1 MNTELLQSQ
10 IVNYFSGEQHEVTII
25 LMIAPVVAA
34 LAFFLLLAAKD
45 RFSVGFS
52 IPVILLGIAFSITAA
67 SLLVRD
73 KTLRAN
79 LISATE
85 TTEMARPALIAEKAR
100 IEKVI
105 ANYPYYR
112 YGSIALVIIG
122 FLAITLTRSSLANG
136 ITAGLLLA
144 ASAQLII
151 DHYSEARAEIY
162 KTALEQFLGA

>member
-10 IVNYFSGEQHEVTII
+10 IVNYFSGEQREVTII
-25 LMIAPVVAA
+25 LMIAPVVVA
-34 LAFFLLLAAKD
+34 LAMFLFFATKD
-45 RFSVGFS
+45 KFSIGFS
-52 IPVILLGIAFSITAA
+52 IPVVLLGITVLVTAA

-79 LISATE
+79 LISATK
-85 TTEMARPALIAEKAR
+85 TAEMARPTLTVEKDR

-112 YGSIALVIIG
+112 YGSIALVIVG
-122 FLAITLTRSSLANG
+122 FLAILLTRSSLANG
-136 ITAGLLLA
+136 ITAGLLLT

-151 DHYSEARAEIY
+151 DHYSEARAHIY
-162 KTALEQFLGA
+162 KTVLEQFLGS

>member
-10 IVNYFSGEQHEVTII
+10 IVNYFSGERREVTII
-25 LMIAPVVAA
+25 LMIAPVIVA
-34 LAFFLLLAAKD
+34 LAMFLFLAAKD
-45 RFSVGFS
+45 KFSIGFS
-52 IPVILLGIAFSITAA
+52 IPVVLLDIAVSVTAV

-85 TTEMARPALIAEKAR
+85 TAEMARPALTAEKAR

-122 FLAITLTRSSLANG
+122 FLAIALTRSSLANG

-151 DHYSEARAEIY
+151 DHYSEARADIY
-162 KTALEQFLGA
+162 KTALEQFLGS